1 MKSLTGIGVV
11 SLLALHVSAQPID
24 VTFSINTSQ
33 DTTRISPYIYGANA
47 LSVDRAVRSTARRL
61 GGNRMTGY
69 NWENNASNAGSDYYH
84 SSDDYMTWIFGI
96 PSSQANIPG
105 ITLTTFHDTSLAQGC
120 YTLLT
125 LPAAGYVSRDKN
137 GTVTTAQTAPSFR
150 WRQVR
155 DVKGAPFVLNPDTS
169 DGFVYVDEEVN
180 FLMHR
185 YGSASTPTGVKG
197 YDIDNEPALW
207 PSTHPRIH
215 PDTTLCSEL
224 IAKVA
229 AGAKAVKSVDPSAEV
244 FGGVF
249 YGFGEYYQ
257 FQWSPDWNR
266 YHTYENYAAAL
277 LSNVRDSSVAAGHR
291 LLDVLDMHWYP
302 DLNVPI
308 GNENT
313 DSLTVFNRMQVPRT
327 LWDSTYIENGWIG
340 QYFHQQSS
348 AIINRTQR
356 IIGQQYP
363 GTKLS
368 VSEFYYG
375 GATHISGA
383 IAMADVLGIF
393 ASGKVYFA
401 SLWGDIAGYI
411 ASAYRMYTNY
421 DGNGGTF
428 GDINVR
434 AATSDVPNS
443 SVHAAAHSENP
454 STLHIIAL
462 NRSFSRTIAGH
473 FVITSPVQFT
483 SGLAY
488 AVMSGSTAIQSR
500 PGISSIQG
508 NQFTYSIP
516 PLSVFHFVLSGT
528 TDVAEKSDVPSEFEL
543 QQNYP
548 NPFNPTT
555 TMRFSLPSQG
565 SSNEEDKA
573 GQSASGLAGGSFMS
587 LKVYDVL
594 GREVSTLVFQEMKP
608 GRYERTFDGN
618 GFSSGVYF
626 ARLQSGNFTAIR
638 KMILVR

>member
-1 MKSLTGIGVV
+1 MKRLFATGAVT
-11 SLLALHVSAQPID
+11 LLVMQAPAQTLN
-24 VTFSINTSQ
+24 VTFSITTTA
-33 DTTRISPYIYGANA
+33 DTTPISPYIYGGNS
-47 LSVDRAVRSTARRL
+47 LSVDQSTRITARRL

-69 NWENNASNAGSDYYH
+69 NWENNASNAGSDYFH

-96 PSSQANIPG
+96 PVSAENIPG

-150 WRQVR
+150 WRQVKNI
-155 DVKGAPFVLNPDTS
+155 KGAPFALNPDTS

-180 FLMHR
+180 FLLHR

-215 PDTTLCSEL
+215 PDTSRCSEL

-257 FQWSPDWNR
+257 FQWAPDWNR
-266 YHTYENYAAAL
+266 YHTYENFAAAL
-277 LSNVRDSSVAAGHR
+277 LANMRDSSLAAGQR

-302 DLNVPI
+302 DLYVPI

-313 DSLTVFNRMQVPRT
+313 DSLTAFTRMQVPRT
-327 LWDSTYIENGWIG
+327 LWDSTYVENGWIG
-340 QYFHQQSS
+340 QYFHPQSS
-348 AIINRTQR
+348 AIISRTRR

-393 ASGKVYFA
+393 ASNRVYLA
-401 SLWGDIAGYI
+401 TLWGDITGYI

-434 AATSDVPNS
+434 AVTSDVPNS
-443 SVHAAAHSENP
+443 AVHAAAHSENP
-454 STLHIIAL
+454 STLHVIAI
-462 NRSFSRTIAGH
+462 NRNFTRTIAGH

-483 SGLAY
+483 SGLTY

-528 TDVAEKSDVPSEFEL
+528 TDVAEKSDVPSGLEL

-548 NPFNPTT
+548 NPFNPATEV
-555 TMRFSLPSQG
+555 RFSVPQNGTG
-565 SSNEEDKA
+565 SRPP
-573 GQSASGLAGGSFMS
+573 LADGDIGEGFVS

-594 GREVSTLVFQEMKP
+594 GREVATLADQQMKP
-608 GRYERTFDGN
+608 GRYERTFDGT
-618 GFSSGVYF
+618 GLATGVYF

-638 KMILVR
+638 KMLLVR